1 MKKYHRQILALSVAA
16 VAGCALLLPVFTR
29 AEAAEPQPQRSVGA
43 AIDDSVITAR
53 VKTMLLSD
61 TDIKGFD
68 FKVDTRKGVVQLSGF
83 VDNQIQ
89 ADRAI
94 TLAQRVEGVQS
105 VSNKVQLK
113 NGPTTLGTKV
123 DDGIVTTKVKSALI
137 ADPDVKGLQ
146 IGVVTRKGVVQL
158 SGFVDSRNQADR
170 AITVARGIE
179 GVQSVDNDIR
189 IKN

>member
-29 AEAAEPQPQRSVGA
+29 AEAAEPQAQRSVGA

>member
-1 MKKYHRQILALSVAA
+1 
-16 VAGCALLLPVFTR
+16 LPVFTR
-29 AEAAEPQPQRSVGA
+29 AEAAEPQAQRSVGA

-105 VSNKVQLK
+105 VSNKVLLK